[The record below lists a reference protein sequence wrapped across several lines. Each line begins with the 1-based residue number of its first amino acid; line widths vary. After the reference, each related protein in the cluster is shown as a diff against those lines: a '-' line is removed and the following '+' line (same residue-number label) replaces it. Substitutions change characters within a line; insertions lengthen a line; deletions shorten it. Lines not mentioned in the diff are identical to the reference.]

1 MIFVNCIVVRQHLYT
16 FARKMCTFLDDPRH
30 KFDNN
35 LEMLLS
41 CHVSGILFVKV
52 SISSSPADE

>member
-1 MIFVNCIVVRQHLYT
+1 MIFVNCIVVRHHLYT
-16 FARKMCTFLDDPRH
+16 FAQKMCTLLDDPLP

-35 LEMLLS
+35 LEMLLR
-41 CHVSGILFVKV
+41 HVSGILFVKV

>member
-16 FARKMCTFLDDPRH
+16 FAQKMCTFLDDPLH

-35 LEMLLS
+35 NYLEMLLS
-41 CHVSGILFVKV
+41 CHMSGILFC
-52 SISSSPADE
+52 

>member
-16 FARKMCTFLDDPRH
+16 FAQKMCTFLDDPLH

-41 CHVSGILFVKV
+41 CHMSGILFC
-52 SISSSPADE
+52 

>member
-16 FARKMCTFLDDPRH
+16 FAQKMCTLLDDPLP

-35 LEMLLS
+35 LEMLLR
-41 CHVSGILFVKV
+41 HVSGILFVKV

>member
-16 FARKMCTFLDDPRH
+16 FAQKMCTLLDDPLP

-35 LEMLLS
+35 LEMLL

>member
-1 MIFVNCIVVRQHLYT
+1 MIFVNCSVVRQHLYT
-16 FARKMCTFLDDPRH
+16 FAQKMCTLLDDPLP

-35 LEMLLS
+35 LEMLLR
-41 CHVSGILFVKV
+41 HVSGILFVKV

>member
-16 FARKMCTFLDDPRH
+16 FAQKMCTLLDDPLH

-35 LEMLLS
+35 LEMLL

>member
-1 MIFVNCIVVRQHLYT
+1 MIFVNCFVVRQHLYS
-16 FARKMCTFLDDPRH
+16 FAQKMCTLLDDPLP

-35 LEMLLS
+35 LEMLLLR
-41 CHVSGILFVKV
+41 HVSGILFVKV

>member
-16 FARKMCTFLDDPRH
+16 FAQKMCTLLDDPLP

-35 LEMLLS
+35 LEMLLR
-41 CHVSGILFVKV
+41 HMSGILFVKV